1 MFNFL
6 RKKRLPKKED
16 YPPIYSKI
24 NLSNLYV
31 TQLYSD
37 DLNTYVKKGYG
48 GNHVVYTICDKV
60 SKAASNARWKVID
73 KRTNEEAQ
81 VPLLNIESG
90 SQLPILER
98 PIGDKTWSNVIK
110 DFCNQYLLFGNLFI
124 CAEYGKGINEN
135 KVTSFYHLPA
145 QNVQIYT
152 ADNFRK
158 ISHYAVNINFSNYR
172 DTKIPADQVTHIKM
186 PNPDTDSGSNALY
199 GQSPFKPVLES
210 IQTVNESIDMG
221 NWLLQ
226 NKGAAKMVGP
236 EYDGVEI
243 SDLQQQQL
251 RENLKQ
257 VAQGTKNVG
266 SIPIASIPMK
276 TVDLSSNARDLLM
289 LDQRVKAE
297 TEICNAIGVPAQ
309 LIGHNIRGMYDEKE
323 AKKLMWESC
332 VIPFLDEL
340 TEALNISIVRSY
352 GAHLKLE
359 YSVEHIPA
367 LQEMKLLFG
376 KAVKELAGLITINE
390 GREWIGLKPIEGGDK
405 ILQTTAPSTRT
416 PNLDRPEGYD
426 DEYNETRR
434 NMNLY

>member
-1 MFNFL
+1 MFRL
-6 RKKRLPKKED
+6 RRKKKLPKKQD
-16 YPPIYSKI
+16 YPPIYAKI

-37 DLNTYVKKGYG
+37 DLKTYVKKGYG
-48 GNHVVYTICDKV
+48 GNHVVYSICDKTAKCV
-60 SKAASNARWKVID
+60 SSARWKVVD
-73 KRTNEEAQ
+73 KNDGKEVK
-81 VPLLNIESG
+81 VPLLNVASG
-90 SQLPILER
+90 GQLPILDR
-98 PIGDKTWSNVIK
+98 PIGDVTWSSAIK

-124 CAEYGKGINEN
+124 CAEYGTGINAD

-152 ADNFRK
+152 AQNFRK
-158 ISHYAVNINFSNYR
+158 IDYYAVNINFANYR

-210 IQTVNESIDMG
+210 IQTVNESIQMG

-251 RENLKQ
+251 RENLRQ
-257 VAQGTKNVG
+257 VAQGTRNVG

-276 TVDLSSNARDLLM
+276 TVDLSSSARDLLM
-289 LDQRVKAE
+289 LDQRIKAE
-297 TEICNAIGVPAQ
+297 KEICNAVGVPAQ
-309 LIGHNIRGMYDEKE
+309 LVGHDIRGMYDEKE
-323 AKKLMWESC
+323 AQKLLWTSC
-332 VIPFLDEL
+332 AIPFLDEL
-340 TEALNISIVRSY
+340 VEALNISIIRSY
-352 GAHLKLE
+352 GDHLELR
-359 YSVEHIPA
+359 YSVDHIPA
-367 LQEMKLLFG
+367 LQEMKLLMG
-376 KAVKELAGLITINE
+376 KAVKEMAGFITINE
-390 GREWIGLKPIEGGDK
+390 ARSYIGLDPIEGGDK
-405 ILQTTAPSTRT
+405 LLQSTQPSTRN
-416 PNLDRPEGYD
+416 PNMDRPEGYD

-434 NMNLY
+434 NMELY